1 MGLEITLFL
10 NVRNV
15 SVLLDLIQV
24 DFMNGVL
31 LVRMY
36 SATAYGVIPKEQLIL
51 SYFISEHSL
60 KASTTNLSANL

>member
-1 MGLEITLFL
+1 M
-10 NVRNV
+10 

-24 DFMNGVL
+24 DGNLDFMNGVL

-36 SATAYGVIPKEQLIL
+36 SATAYGVIPQGQLIL

>member
-10 NVRNV
+10 NVSNV

-24 DFMNGVL
+24 DGNLNGVL

-36 SATAYGVIPKEQLIL
+36 SATAYGVIP
-51 SYFISEHSL
+51 
-60 KASTTNLSANL
+60 